1 MWEIIGALLGGGYL
15 AAKVVADKSAA
26 KGAAQKRE
34 EWSCAL
40 DEWRA
45 NITDESL
52 ENKLELYVHNNPA
65 DAAQKAKALCK
76 FIPDNQHSPT
86 TYLRVLLSEY
96 GKIRMNDAA
105 FGIKTPLY
113 VPEPVL
119 EAKQKYRDFFEFVIW
134 LNRNLER
141 HGANTGE
148 IFFVPSYPKPNSKSY
163 YSSQEAGRLLVHG
176 TYVWAPQRI
185 NIYLDKK

>member
-1 MWEIIGALLGGGYL
+1 MWEIIGALFGGGYL
-15 AAKVVADKSAA
+15 AAKVASDKSAA
-26 KGAAQKRE
+26 KGAARKRE
-34 EWSCAL
+34 EWHCAL
-40 DEWRA
+40 DEWRT

-65 DAAQKAKALCK
+65 DAAQKAKALCQ
-76 FIPDNQHSPT
+76 FIPENQHSPT

-96 GKIRMNDAA
+96 GKIKMDDAA
-105 FGIKTPLY
+105 FGITTPLY
-113 VPEPVL
+113 VPNPVL

-148 IFFVPSYPKPNSKSY
+148 ILFVPSYPKTNSKSY
-163 YSSQEAGRLLVHG
+163 YSSQEAGRLLEYG